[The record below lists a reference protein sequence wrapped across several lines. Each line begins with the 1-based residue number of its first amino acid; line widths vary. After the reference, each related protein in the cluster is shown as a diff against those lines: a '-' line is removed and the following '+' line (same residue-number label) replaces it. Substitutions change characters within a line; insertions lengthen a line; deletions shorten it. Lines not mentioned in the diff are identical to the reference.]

1 MDHVPSIRTMSVR
14 VLVRRAFVLGVSV
27 TLTLLALAAWWLDR
41 QGAAHMDVVA
51 AVVGLVTVIVF
62 GVVWWRLDLL
72 LKAREWDRRSLPAR
86 PEFYAFE
93 DLNQPMHLAEMDG
106 KRLRDLNF
114 VVFDTETTGLRPSMG
129 DEIISIAGVRVDQ
142 GQVDKNDTFS
152 RLVNP
157 GMKIPKDSIRYH
169 GITDDMVAEE
179 SGLADVLPAFKAYV
193 GTSILVAHNADFDM
207 KFLRLKEEALSIRF
221 ENLVLD
227 TLLLSVF
234 LEHESQNHS
243 LDAIAERMGINIEGR
258 HTALGDSFA
267 TAEVLVRMF
276 DMLEARGITTLRQ
289 AVDASS
295 QIEHVKKLADQY

>member
-1 MDHVPSIRTMSVR
+1 
-14 VLVRRAFVLGVSV
+14 
-27 TLTLLALAAWWLDR
+27 
-41 QGAAHMDVVA
+41 
-51 AVVGLVTVIVF
+51 
-62 GVVWWRLDLL
+62 
-72 LKAREWDRRSLPAR
+72 
-86 PEFYAFE
+86 
-93 DLNQPMHLAEMDG
+93 
-106 KRLRDLNF
+106 
-114 VVFDTETTGLRPSMG
+114 MG

-142 GQVDKNDTFS
+142 GQMDKNDTFS

-157 GMKIPKDSIRYH
+157 SMTIPRNSIRYH
-169 GITDDMVAEE
+169 GITDDMVAGEK
-179 SGLADVLPAFKAYV
+179 GLADVLPAFKTYV
-193 GTSILVAHNADFDM
+193 GASILVAHNADFDM
-207 KFLRLKEEALSIRF
+207 KFLRLKEEALGIRF